1 MNPLRK
7 NQEEALHYFKEH
19 YYENKETRGI
29 LSMCCG
35 SGKTRTFYEIMKYCF
50 SQNEKLCI
58 YTTSRIL
65 LVENAVQE
73 ILEYLYLENRED
85 KIKDFCIMVKVSNFN
100 IENITTNIYE
110 KLKKEDKL
118 RDRDETKKHFNK
130 YFLKNQIQTLVVT
143 LGVSSNTY
151 EISDDYDQNNI
162 VINSHI
168 GKNKNILII
177 TTYDSLVKMYIE
189 TIPDLIICDESHH
202 LVSDN
207 NKLTNKII
215 DKNLLKT
222 INPNKYLFMT
232 ATPVTITKTNE
243 NSPITKIYSM
253 ENENIF
259 GKCFYEYTFYDGIQD
274 KCIVPFDILV
284 CDKLILKNNN
294 PTTDIEKQNI
304 YFNVVIEQ
312 MLKSIIM
319 FNLKRTIVYI
329 SNKAKAKKMK
339 DMVSKIICN
348 NNDYKFFEVDFIISE
363 HLPKEE
369 DPREPRDIINSF
381 KKVDDKKWILIT
393 VRIFD
398 EGMDIPICDSVLFAE
413 PRHSE
418 TQIVQNIGRALRMH
432 INKTKAYV
440 ILPVYVPKNIDEK
453 NTLEGFS
460 DILNICNRL
469 LSPNIT
475 KMYERKYSGYVN
487 ERYETKK
494 ETTPQTTTKNDNN
507 DNKAGEKDI
516 LYPSNIQDISITK
529 LKFEIK
535 INEPHQNYVFQ
546 DNNDDYYK
554 YKTIVQLNKYR
565 IRSLY
570 DLQLFNIE
578 TKIIQ
583 EGTTPHE
590 LFRETFISYGDLLYN
605 KTNSYETSVKYLNG
619 ETNDTDTILRDY
631 INSKIREYCNWTSC
645 DWENYHKKILSNLFY
660 NINIDDTTRQLSQ
673 TPNFLNL
680 PVYPKKYYSNV
691 WRNWSN
697 YLNVNLKE
705 DEKTHTN
712 KNNPS
717 YTSRANENF
726 NQLPKT
732 SWSPIPITSESI
744 LELLNYIKKYYN
756 LNNVELKGF
765 INDNI
770 RGDCKYIYLYFEN
783 ELIYTINIT
792 GEINYLPHNFK
803 NTSFTPTPTQ
813 FNKNRSL
820 QIKGI
825 DVINVFN
832 NIHLD

>member
-7 NQEEALHYFKEH
+7 NQEEALHYFKQH

-50 SQNEKLCI
+50 EQNEKLCI

-65 LVENAVQE
+65 LVENAIQE
-73 ILEYLYLENRED
+73 ILEYLYLEKQED
-85 KIKDFCIMVKVSNFN
+85 KIKNFCIMVKVSNFN
-100 IENITTNIYE
+100 IENITTNIYD

-118 RDRDETKKHFNK
+118 RDKDETKEHFNNN
-130 YFLKNQIQTLVVT
+130 FLKNQIQTLVVT

-232 ATPVTITKTNE
+232 ATPLTITKTNE

-304 YFNVVIEQ
+304 YLNVVIEQ

-329 SNKAKAKKMK
+329 SNQEKAKKMK
-339 DMVSKIICN
+339 EMVENVIVN
-348 NNDYKFFEVDFIISE
+348 NNDYNNIGVKWIISE
-363 HLPKEE
+363 
-369 DPREPRDIINSF
+369 DPNSV
-381 KKVDDKKWILIT
+381 KTKTIKWFTYTNDNKDSKILIS
-393 VRIFD
+393 VNIFD
-398 EGMDIPICDSVLFAE
+398 EGIDIPICDSVLFAE

-460 DILNICNRL
+460 DIRNICNKL

-494 ETTPQTTTKNDNN
+494 DSTPQTTTKNVNNDNN
-507 DNKAGEKDI
+507 DNKAGENS
-516 LYPSNIQDISITK
+516 LNIQDISITK

-570 DLQLFNIE
+570 DLHLFNIE

-619 ETNDTDTILRDY
+619 ETNDPILRDY
-631 INSKIREYCNWTSC
+631 INSRIRAYCNWRSC

-660 NINIDDTTRQLSQ
+660 NINIDDTARQLSQ

-705 DEKTHTN
+705 DEKTHN
-712 KNNPS
+712 KKSNPS

-732 SWSPIPITSESI
+732 SWTPIPITPESI

-765 INDNI
+765 INYNI
-770 RGDCKYIYLYFEN
+770 RGECKYIYLYFEN
-783 ELIYTINIT
+783 ELIFTINNT
-792 GEINYLPHNFK
+792 GEISYTPHNFK
-803 NTSFTPTPTQ
+803 NTSFKPTPTQ